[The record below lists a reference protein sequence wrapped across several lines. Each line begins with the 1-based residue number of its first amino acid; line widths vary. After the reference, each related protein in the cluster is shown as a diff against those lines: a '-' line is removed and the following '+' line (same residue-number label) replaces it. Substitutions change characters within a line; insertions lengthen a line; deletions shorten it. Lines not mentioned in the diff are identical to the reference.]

1 MNPAEI
7 SETGVIV
14 VSVDTGEFG
23 NGRLAPGL
31 LKRRVGTGSAF
42 SFRPLRAIE
51 YVDDGYLD
59 APRLT
64 RDAGDDL
71 LR

>member
-1 MNPAEI
+1 M
-7 SETGVIV
+7 V
-14 VSVDTGEFG
+14 VSVDAGEFAD
-23 NGRLAPGL
+23 GRLAPAL

-42 SFRPLRAIE
+42 SFRPLRAVE
-51 YVDDGYLD
+51 YVDDGYLG

>member
-1 MNPAEI
+1 M
-7 SETGVIV
+7 V
-14 VSVDTGEFG
+14 VSVDAGEFG
-23 NGRLAPGL
+23 DGRLAPGL
-31 LKRRVGTGSAF
+31 LNRRGGTGSAF

-51 YVDDGYLD
+51 YVDDSYLG

-71 LR
+71 LW